1 VFPRLVD
8 QAGVVSNCAMEA
20 LIQSKAGNPY
30 NISAAIAAYGFTLR
44 GYDVI
49 PFAIDEIDTF
59 SFKKEAVVVG
69 GVGTYRRVFQK
80 LGINWEGN
88 SYPPSLTGFLGRE
101 IKKIQLN
108 DLAEYV
114 ETRPRFIK
122 PAHDNKDF
130 TGFVCKD
137 RWDPRLGGMDGEM
150 FLNIADIVCFKSEY
164 RVYVLEGKI
173 QNVSR
178 YYGLAD
184 LFPNGRMIREM
195 ISAYEDA
202 PISYGLDVGVDD
214 KGQTLLVETNEG
226 LALGNYGLAPAL
238 HAKMI
243 AARWHEVM
251 GDKIRA
257 EEEAQTVDSSGFL
270 NQV

>member
-1 VFPRLVD
+1 MEVLV
-8 QAGVVSNCAMEA
+8 
-20 LIQSKAGNPY
+20 QSKAGKPY
-30 NISAAIAAYGFTLR
+30 NISATIAAFGFTQR
-44 GYDVI
+44 GYEVI
-49 PFAIDEIDTF
+49 PFAIKDINTL
-59 SFKKEAVVVG
+59 SFKKETVVVG
-69 GVGTYRRVFQK
+69 GVGTYRRIFQK
-80 LGINWEGN
+80 FGLHWEGN
-88 SYPPSLTGFLGRE
+88 SYPPSLAGFLGRE
-101 IKKIQLN
+101 IQQIKLK
-108 DLAEYV
+108 DLADYV
-114 ETRPRFIK
+114 ENRPRFIK
-122 PAHDNKDF
+122 PASDNKDF

-150 FLNIADIVCFKSEY
+150 LLNIADIVCFKSEY

-178 YYGLAD
+178 YFGSAD

-195 ISAYEDA
+195 ISAYEGA
-202 PISYGLDVGVDD
+202 PISYSLDVGVDD

-251 GDKIRA
+251 GDKVRA
-257 EEEAQTVDSSGFL
+257 EEEAQTVDSPGFL

>member
-1 VFPRLVD
+1 
-8 QAGVVSNCAMEA
+8 MEV
-20 LIQSKAGNPY
+20 LIQSKTGKPY
-30 NISAAIAAYGFTLR
+30 NISATIAAYGFAQR
-44 GYDVI
+44 GYEII
-49 PFAIDEIDTF
+49 PFTIDEIDTLPF
-59 SFKKEAVVVG
+59 QRQTVVVG
-69 GVGTYRRVFQK
+69 GVGTYRRVFNK

-88 SYPPSLTGFLGRE
+88 SYPSTLAGFLGRE
-101 IKKIQLN
+101 IRKIKLSE
-108 DLAEYV
+108 LADFLEV
-114 ETRPRFIK
+114 RPRFIK
-122 PAHDNKDF
+122 PASDNKDF

-137 RWDPRLGGMDGEM
+137 RWDPRLCSMNGEM
-150 FLNIADIVCFKSEY
+150 LLNISDIVCFKSEY

-173 QNVSR
+173 QNISR

-195 ISAYEDA
+195 ISAYEGA

-214 KGQTLLVETNEG
+214 KGQTILVETNEG

-257 EEEAQTVDSSGFL
+257 EEEAQTVDSPGFL
-270 NQV
+270 NQL